1 LDRELSCCLA
11 LTRQR
16 VACHVLLPCAAGWCN
31 KTNEKGRAEEDTQNG
46 GPFGMIA
53 SPRPTPGA
61 SEIPATPL
69 LEIAQLTMRF
79 GGIVALENVSFTVS
93 KGRIAGL
100 IGPNGAGKTTLFNCL
115 SRLYRPE
122 RGDIRLNGRSLRQC
136 AAADM
141 AAMGIGRTFQ
151 SPALFGSMTV
161 LDNVKVGGHARG
173 RNGAVIDALTVPS
186 GRREER
192 ELDEAARAMLAFVG
206 LEADTARPAAALS
219 FAARKRVELARAL
232 TVRPS
237 LLLLDEPAGGL
248 NHEEVGELGAL
259 IRSVRDQL
267 AITILLV
274 EHHMGLV
281 MSLSEQVVVLNFGRV
296 IADGTPAVVRADPAV
311 AEAYL
316 GTRH

>member
-1 LDRELSCCLA
+1 MTTSPPP
-11 LTRQR
+11 
-16 VACHVLLPCAAGWCN
+16 LPQTTASAA
-31 KTNEKGRAEEDTQNG
+31 A
-46 GPFGMIA
+46 
-53 SPRPTPGA
+53 
-61 SEIPATPL
+61 PL

-93 KGRIAGL
+93 NGRIAGL

-115 SRLYRPE
+115 SRLYRSE
-122 RGDIRLNGRSLRQC
+122 RGDIRLNGRSLRRC
-136 AAADM
+136 AASDI
-141 AAMGIGRTFQ
+141 AAIGIGRTFQ
-151 SPALFGSMTV
+151 SPALFASMTV

-173 RNGAVIDALTVPS
+173 HNGAFFDAVTLPS
-186 GRREER
+186 ARREER
-192 ELDEAARAMLAFVG
+192 VFDETARAMLVFVG
-206 LEADTARPAAALS
+206 MEREASRPAANLS

-232 TVRPS
+232 AVGPS

-248 NHEEVGELGAL
+248 NHDEVAELGAL

-281 MSLSEQVVVLNFGRV
+281 MSLSDQVVVLNFGRV
-296 IADGTPAVVRADPAV
+296 IADGSPEEVRGNPAV

>member
-1 LDRELSCCLA
+1 MTMSPPP
-11 LTRQR
+11 
-16 VACHVLLPCAAGWCN
+16 LPQTTAGAA
-31 KTNEKGRAEEDTQNG
+31 A
-46 GPFGMIA
+46 
-53 SPRPTPGA
+53 
-61 SEIPATPL
+61 PL

-79 GGIVALENVSFTVS
+79 GGIVALESVSFSVS

-115 SRLYRPE
+115 SRLYRPD
-122 RGDIRLNGRSLRQC
+122 RGDIRLNGTSLARC
-136 AAADM
+136 AASDI
-141 AAMGIGRTFQ
+141 AAIGIGRTFQ
-151 SPALFGSMTV
+151 SPALFASMTV

-173 RNGAVIDALTVPS
+173 RSGALTDAVTLPTM
-186 GRREER
+186 RREER
-192 ELDEAARAMLAFVG
+192 SFDEAARAMLAFVG
-206 LEADTARPAAALS
+206 LEREASRPAANLS

-232 TVRPS
+232 AVKPA

-248 NHEEVGELGAL
+248 NHEEVAELGAL
-259 IRSVRDQL
+259 IRAVRDQL

-281 MSLSEQVVVLNFGRV
+281 MSLSDQVVVLNFGRV
-296 IADGTPAVVRADPAV
+296 IADGTPGEVRGNPAV